1 MGRIREVQ
9 KYSIPNTDLK
19 FKNRIRTLIVFVP
32 AAVPLLNPLDI
43 FCRSQLY
50 KELKEARD
58 KVAQLEQQLLLTG
71 CNNSSCQDK
80 ENSAPAAP
88 RSKLMK
94 RLVGRGGQGAKA
106 SACLG

>member
-1 MGRIREVQ
+1 LYQ
-9 KYSIPNTDLK
+9 QQYTSS
-19 FKNRIRTLIVFVP
+19 
-32 AAVPLLNPLDI
+32 NPLDI

-50 KELKEARD
+50 KELKEVRDKVARD

-71 CNNSSCQDK
+71 GNNSSCQDK
-80 ENSAPAAP
+80 ENSTSAP

>member
-1 MGRIREVQ
+1 MYEKIKKIPQ
-9 KYSIPNTDLK
+9 KNIVTK
-19 FKNRIRTLIVFVP
+19 F
-32 AAVPLLNPLDI
+32 

-71 CNNSSCQDK
+71 ANNSCQDK
-80 ENSAPAAP
+80 ENSAPAP

-106 SACLG
+106 AACLV

>member
-1 MGRIREVQ
+1 M
-9 KYSIPNTDLK
+9 
-19 FKNRIRTLIVFVP
+19 NRNRNLIVCTSSSLP
-32 AAVPLLNPLDI
+32 RLNPLDI

-58 KVAQLEQQLLLTG
+58 KVAQLEQQLLLSG
-71 CNNSSCQDK
+71 GNKSSCQDK

-94 RLVGRGGQGAKA
+94 RLVGRGGQVAKA
-106 SACLG
+106 VACLV

>member
-1 MGRIREVQ
+1 MYQ
-9 KYSIPNTDLK
+9 QQYTSS
-19 FKNRIRTLIVFVP
+19 
-32 AAVPLLNPLDI
+32 NPLDI

-58 KVAQLEQQLLLTG
+58 KVAQLEQQLLLSG
-71 CNNSSCQDK
+71 GNKSSCQDK
-80 ENSAPAAP
+80 ENSAPAP

-94 RLVGRGGQGAKA
+94 RLVGRGGQDAKA